1 MISYIFGGSFL
12 RTKLV
17 IICITASNT
26 WGLLLLV
33 ILMGYGLVEI
43 PRNVWN
49 SAKLEYKLA
58 HAYFKV
64 SKLSIEREE
73 AEEQL
78 ADVLE
83 VTKWSYL
90 LFLVCSVS
98 DLQSFSFWHVQ

>member
-1 MISYIFGGSFL
+1 
-12 RTKLV
+12 
-17 IICITASNT
+17 
-26 WGLLLLV
+26 
-33 ILMGYGLVEI
+33 MGYGLVEI

-49 SAKLEYKLA
+49 SAKLDYRLA

-83 VTKWSYL
+83 VKL
-90 LFLVCSVS
+90 
-98 DLQSFSFWHVQ
+98 